1 MNTSSVIPIGDQL
14 RTWRGRRRLSQ
25 LDLALTAD
33 ISQRHLSFVENGRAK
48 PSREMVLALAECL
61 QVPLRDRN
69 QLLLGAGYAPVFH
82 ERSLDESALAAARN
96 AVQLLLAGHEPYPA
110 LAVDRHWNLVMSN
123 RAVQPFLY
131 GTSPDLLVPPINV
144 LRLSLH
150 PDGMAPRIRNLAQWR
165 SHVLLRLRQQIDVC
179 VDEELLHLH
188 DELAAYPAP
197 ASTPGLAPRDTM
209 PANNVVI
216 PLCLSTAD
224 GDLALISA
232 TTIFGTPVDI
242 TLSELAIET
251 FFPANDETG
260 ERLRQIF
267 TASCQ

>member
-1 MNTSSVIPIGDQL
+1 
-14 RTWRGRRRLSQ
+14 
-25 LDLALTAD
+25 
-33 ISQRHLSFVENGRAK
+33 
-48 PSREMVLALAECL
+48 MVLALAECL

-96 AVQLLLAGHEPYPA
+96 AVQLLISGHEPYPA

-123 RAVQPFLY
+123 RAVRPFLN

-150 PDGMAPRIRNLAQWR
+150 PDGMAPRIRNFAQWR
-165 SHVLLRLRQQIDVC
+165 SHVLRRLRQQIDVC
-179 VDEELLHLH
+179 VDAELAHLY
-188 DELAAYPAP
+188 DELAAYPVP
-197 ASTPGLAPRDTM
+197 ASTPGLTKLDTM
-209 PANNVVI
+209 PANNVVT
-216 PLCLSTAD
+216 PLCLSTED
-224 GDLALISA
+224 GELALISA

-251 FFPANDETG
+251 FFPANDETA
-260 ERLRQIF
+260 ERLRHIF
-267 TASCQ
+267 AASSE